1 MSSQDRN
8 YMVTKFSK
16 ILVPL
21 DGSQNSMRGLDE
33 AISIAK
39 SSGAEITGFYV
50 FQLPF
55 AAGIKYTQK
64 MKDTA
69 QDKAVKAIGP
79 AMRKTQQAGAKFQ
92 YKTGGGNVGNEIVN
106 FANKGKYNMI
116 VIGARGLSGTKEK
129 FLGSVSNH
137 VMHKAS
143 IPVLVV
149 K

>member
-1 MSSQDRN
+1 MSSQN
-8 YMVTKFSK
+8 KNCMVIKFNK

-21 DGSQNSMRGLDE
+21 DGSANSMRGLDK
-33 AISIAK
+33 AISLAK
-39 SSGAEITGFYV
+39 STGAEITGFYV

-64 MKDTA
+64 MKDVA

-106 FANKGKYNMI
+106 FAKKGKYNMI

-137 VMHKAS
+137 VMHKANV
-143 IPVLVV
+143 PVLVV

>member
-1 MSSQDRN
+1 MTND
-8 YMVTKFSK
+8 MAGKFNK

-21 DGSQNSMRGLDE
+21 DGSKNSMRGLDE

-50 FQLPF
+50 FHLPL
-55 AAGIKYTQK
+55 AAGIKYTKK
-64 MKDTA
+64 MRDDA

-79 AMRKTQQAGAKFQ
+79 AKRKAQQAGAKFQ
-92 YKTGGGNVGNEIVN
+92 YKTGGGNTGDEIVR
-106 FANKGKYNMI
+106 FAEKGKYDMVI
-116 VIGARGLSGTKEK
+116 IGARGLTGAKEK

-137 VMHKAS
+137 VMHKS
-143 IPVLVV
+143 KIPVLVV